1 MSIWVPGVVSRFSVN
16 SDIFNPAAGGEPG
29 AGTSLISTKLG
40 SLTHGEASML
50 RISVD
55 TRAFDCA

>member
-1 MSIWVPGVVSRFSVN
+1 MLN
-16 SDIFNPAAGGEPG
+16 SETRLLSTFAAF
-29 AGTSLISTKLG
+29 TSTRSG
-40 SLTHGEASML
+40 CSSHGEASML